1 MRYKDHSLWTP
12 FDNDN
17 GKEDDEQLYKYNPI
31 DRITL
36 RSSLV
41 KLVNHDI
48 AKKFF
53 ASSSNIPWIK
63 NPICFIEDK
72 DIYVVYDP
80 LNPPVKTDE
89 YITLSVTD
97 NSDTEGYEI
106 KEYGASDSV
115 INALF

>member
-17 GKEDDEQLYKYNPI
+17 GKKDDEQLYKYNPI

-48 AKKFF
+48 A
-53 ASSSNIPWIK
+53 
-63 NPICFIEDK
+63 
-72 DIYVVYDP
+72 
-80 LNPPVKTDE
+80 
-89 YITLSVTD
+89 
-97 NSDTEGYEI
+97 
-106 KEYGASDSV
+106 
-115 INALF
+115 

>member
-31 DRITL
+31 DKITL

-48 AKKFF
+48 A
-53 ASSSNIPWIK
+53 
-63 NPICFIEDK
+63 
-72 DIYVVYDP
+72 
-80 LNPPVKTDE
+80 
-89 YITLSVTD
+89 
-97 NSDTEGYEI
+97 
-106 KEYGASDSV
+106 
-115 INALF
+115 